1 MNETDNKVV
10 SLKFDNS
17 GFAQKVSETRK
28 SLEKLNEDLK
38 LEGAAEGSEEINA
51 YFSNINEQAKK
62 VNVDSVTSSV
72 EKAQSSFKA
81 LELIAVGALLNIGG
95 KVTDLGTK
103 MVKSMGFDQA
113 KAGFD
118 KYQSL
123 LKSTQTILATDE
135 NLTQDHVN
143 AQLKKLTW
151 YTDET
156 SYAMTDMVSNISQ
169 FTNMGISLDDAVQDM
184 IGIGNAAGMAGA
196 SVDKASHAMAGFS
209 KAMSLGYMSQQVWNS
224 YIKTSTIGT
233 TKFQEQAIAVA
244 KELGTIKQAED
255 GLWYSIY
262 DDSVEVG
269 TGGKFIESLTKGKW
283 FTKDVMEATLKRY
296 SKSVDDLYAKY
307 LEYDGEKSTSDIIK
321 EMSGQ
326 LDEFSLKAFRLS
338 QEATTFT
345 QAIDSL
351 FDAMSSR
358 WSSIFTHI
366 FGDYEHARELWTEL
380 ANWLYDTFMPLLDTF
395 EAKVEAW
402 SKTFVRFTRDA
413 KGSITGVVT
422 AREELIN
429 GFRNIFNFITKALE
443 KIGEAWEEVFGK
455 TGIEYFV
462 ELTIRFKNWTDQLVN
477 NEQVLDRIKRIA
489 KDIFKFLNFVKGVV
503 ITVGNILRKIVWPIV
518 KTIFTFILNIAET
531 IIAVISGI
539 ADGIGGFL
547 GFAFGSESKIT
558 KVQQIVD
565 DVSDSVDSYKESV
578 DDATD
583 SIDNYNEALD
593 KTVEKTK
600 KTTKATEKAAA
611 EVEKYKALFAEHD
624 VDITDVVGGEFEG
637 TLGSQ
642 EEEAIAWYKATLSN
656 IGLSQK
662 TIDKYNKLALKTNK
676 EVAYGG
682 RLFLPANLGT
692 HLNQIFG
699 AGYKFEDIEELADL
713 GMFSKYSGNDEKIL
727 ANIEKAKTK
736 GSFYADDYFYYYGGA
751 IKGSEITKYYKTNVD
766 IINNVEKNYTKATK
780 STVANTSVISRSF
793 NKSGILEYIESV
805 YKVLQNIASSANKKV
820 QNSFKKTGEKIEK
833 VYKKVTNT
841 AKSISKNSLL
851 YKSSEGVR
859 KITNKLFTGMD
870 KSFKRTKTN
879 ITNFSK
885 GLKTA
890 ITTVTKPVSNLFGVF
905 NKGKKVFSGGLFG
918 FSSKSSSAL
927 SGINKTTEKLSK
939 SISKNTENSVDNL
952 KGIDK
957 NAEELTKVYDEASK
971 EPDKLEKIGN
981 AVSSVIENTFG
992 NLTTKMLKKVLGW
1005 MGEDTSILDEKKFG
1019 IDDKIKTMSK
1029 KIGEAISNAF
1039 SSISWSKVKS
1049 IFLDIGGII
1058 KGLFHAIK
1066 EFFGIFKKD
1075 EQLAV
1080 SSSSSA
1086 LDNTEKKSKSLLET
1100 ITSFLHKVKESI
1112 QAFSFYDK
1120 ETKELKPWAKGIV
1133 SIFEKIKLTLLMI
1146 ALAIGIIF
1154 NAIRRIKY
1162 EDFVSGWN
1170 KFSERVKSSPVGR
1183 FFSSL
1188 HKLLV
1193 LIIEDIDKF
1202 GFKETFNNVLFL
1214 AAVNVLKIF
1223 NLIKEKLSN
1232 LKDHISDWIKNIN
1245 TDAFWDKLKK
1255 ADGYKKVSEFILN
1268 LVGGIRRGISFA
1280 ISEIIDIIFSKVASY
1295 VSTGSADMAN
1305 EFRHMELYLDGDNI
1319 NTGNFDK
1326 LKFIFE
1332 NIFNGVLW
1340 NKIAPQATEFIN
1352 WFCDSLFGNIQAR
1365 LTTIGD
1371 TFKSIFTKKKITAE
1385 VPTMGATKTALEPK
1399 ELSKEMSEV
1408 TSDVEDLS
1416 IKSEGI
1422 DWDKI
1427 LGGTVFMFTVA
1438 RIVGAWKYFIKHT
1451 AGDTGGVTS
1460 IASSVKEIGSAFAT
1474 IAAGTTILAI
1484 LSFGASLFVFTK
1496 AMETI
1501 SELDVN
1507 SLKTN
1512 VEAVTDLLNTFA
1524 GFIFGIVTLNA
1535 VLQGALSGMQLYAAT
1550 KSKSFIQAPNGTG
1563 LFGIAGLV
1571 FSISIGISAILL
1583 ALKKLA
1589 EIDPNQLQETITKI
1603 RPILIGLGV
1612 AMLAIV
1618 GLAGFLGYI
1627 TAKNTKV
1634 PEKIDMGKFNMGNVF
1649 QSIQNKNPF
1658 QGVPELIKNISLMI
1672 LTLVSAFLGLMAVVY
1687 VLEHTIGK
1695 DETNHILIK
1704 AGIIL
1709 GAIFGVIIIMMSVL
1723 LGFINKIAKNAGQ
1736 QNISK
1741 ILGNFAWV
1749 MVSFGLAINL
1759 IILSIASLIKKISNA
1774 FASNDEFRNASLIA
1788 FVFAIL
1794 VAVFYAVI
1802 TIIDKVMD
1810 SVLAMASLVDGD
1822 EKKGKNMQKVL
1833 KAFAK
1838 VIKAMISP
1846 FKWIFAG
1853 IGLMVKLMSGADVA
1867 TILSSAAIVLLVM
1880 GASVLLINE
1889 LVKALTL
1896 VINAIQTEKGNVT
1909 TLRTDSVTKA
1919 MKFLMGILITIFA
1932 SIIIMTGLVIG
1943 LAGVIDRME
1952 NPDRM
1957 WTAIKILAII
1967 IGGIIAS
1974 LAAVIVAIWALKKI
1988 NIDGKQLWSMVGAL
2002 VLFLGVIAILSGVM
2016 FAAIM
2021 VILNKVGD
2029 NPEAFKEA
2037 GLSVLAVFGAV
2048 FLLIALFAGYIVL
2061 LDKIKVSWTKFIVFT
2076 LGLVAFAGSIVM
2088 LAYAFK
2094 VMTEAMSTLQDG
2106 DFSKI
2111 VGLLAGFVAI
2121 LAILGAL
2128 TAIPVFGTSFAIG
2141 MIAVAIAF
2149 DLFAAAIVLLSMAF
2163 GIFVVSFERFFDTML
2178 RLPELI
2184 PAWQAFLQG
2193 LNAQIMPELSTL
2205 LHSLQDMVFSLIR
2218 GTFTGIWD
2226 LVLWGLRY
2234 WSEHSEEAV
2243 NSTFDI
2249 IIGIIDG
2256 IANNATR
2263 LDASLT
2269 NLFTVIGNIIDR
2281 HWNNFVSHING
2292 LIDSVSNSTVA
2303 GFIRG
2308 IGSRLGDL
2316 WNSGED
2322 MGDSVIEGAQNSL
2335 DINSPSKIMEW
2346 IGKMAIKGI
2355 EKGIGNKEEQSGLY
2369 KTASGLKDKLMEA
2382 LDGAGEDS
2390 SLMDGL
2396 KEKVQG
2402 FIDDQ
2407 DFTATIKGVLDMDE
2421 MMEQMNS
2428 LDTESLMGNMDMS
2441 SMMNGMDTSSLMGDA
2456 SSAFSDMKMSQDLSG
2471 LMNQNGS
2478 TGDTYN
2484 VTSMQ
2489 QNNYSP
2495 KSLDAAT
2502 QYRQS
2507 KNLVDASL
2515 AQDRANDF
2523 KPTGKYTEIRIPVH
2537 NGIPGKTR

>member
-17 GFAQKVSETRK
+17 GFAQKVSETRR

-156 SYAMTDMVSNISQ
+156 SYAMTDMVNNISQ
-169 FTNMGISLDDAVQDM
+169 FTNMGINLDDAVQDM

-255 GLWYSIY
+255 GLWYSVY
-262 DDSVEVG
+262 KDDVEVG
-269 TGGKFIESLTKGKW
+269 TGGKFVESLTKGKW

-296 SKSVDDLYAKY
+296 SKSVDDLYNKY
-307 LEYDGEKSTSDIIK
+307 LEYDGKKSTSDIIK
-321 EMSGQ
+321 EMNGQ

-345 QAIDSL
+345 QAVDSL

-395 EAKVEAW
+395 EEKVDAW

-429 GFRNIFNFITKALE
+429 GFRNIFEFITKVLE
-443 KIGEAWEEVFGK
+443 KIGEAWKEVFGV

-462 ELTIRFKNWTDQLVN
+462 ELTIRFKKWTDQLVN

-565 DVSDSVDSYKESV
+565 DASDSVDSYKESV

-583 SIDNYNEALD
+583 SVNNYNEALD
-593 KTVEKTK
+593 KTAEKTE

-611 EVEKYKALFAEHD
+611 EIEKYKALYVEHGID
-624 VDITDVVGGEFEG
+624 GLIFDENPEHYIEF
-637 TLGSQ
+637 
-642 EEEAIAWYKATLSN
+642 YKSTLSN

-662 TIDKYNKLALKTNK
+662 TLDKYNKLAQKTGK
-676 EVAYGG
+676 EVAASG
-682 RLFLPANLGT
+682 RLFLPYDPNT
-692 HLNQIFG
+692 IFSRLFG
-699 AGYKFEDIEELADL
+699 SGFKFEDIEELADE
-713 GMFSKYSGNDEKIL
+713 GMFNKYSGKDEKIL
-727 ANIEKAKTK
+727 ANIEKAKKK

-751 IKGSEITKYYKTNVD
+751 IKGSEITAYMKALYRD
-766 IINNVEKNYTKATK
+766 VETSKKVYTKATK
-780 STVANTSVISRSF
+780 STVANTSTISHSF

-805 YKVLQNIASSANKKV
+805 YKVLQNIAASANKKV

-905 NKGKKVFSGGLFG
+905 NRGKKVFSGGLLG
-918 FSSKSSSAL
+918 SKSSSIL
-927 SGINKTTEKLSK
+927 PGINKSTEKLSK

-957 NAEELTKVYDEASK
+957 NAEELTKVYDKASK

-1005 MGEDTSILDEKKFG
+1005 MGEDTSVLDEKKFG
-1019 IDDKIKTMSK
+1019 IDEKIKAMST
-1029 KIGEAISNAF
+1029 KIGEAVKNAF
-1039 SSISWSKVKS
+1039 SSISWSKVKGV
-1049 IFLDIGGII
+1049 FLDIGGII

-1086 LDNTEKKSKSLLET
+1086 LDNTEKKSKSALET

-1146 ALAIGIIF
+1146 ALAIVIIF

-1170 KFSERVKSSPVGR
+1170 KFSERVKNSPVGR

-1202 GFKETFNNVLFL
+1202 GFKETFSNVAFL
-1214 AAVNVLKIF
+1214 AAVNVLKIVNF
-1223 NLIKEKLSN
+1223 IKEKLSN
-1232 LKDHISDWIKNIN
+1232 LKDYISNGIKNIN

-1255 ADGYKKVSEFILN
+1255 ADGYKKVSDFILN
-1268 LVGGIRRGISFA
+1268 LVGAIRRGISFA

-1305 EFRHMELYLDGDNI
+1305 EFRHMELYLDGDNV

-1340 NKIAPQATEFIN
+1340 NKIAPQATEFIE
-1352 WFCDSLFGNIQAR
+1352 WFVDSLFGSIQAK

-1385 VPTMGATKTALEPK
+1385 VPTMGASRTAVEPK

-1484 LSFGASLFVFTK
+1484 LSFGASLFIFTK

-1501 SELDVN
+1501 SELDVD
-1507 SLKTN
+1507 SLKKN
-1512 VEAVTDLLNTFA
+1512 VEAVSGLLETFA
-1524 GFIFGIVTLNA
+1524 GFIFSIVILNA
-1535 VLQGALSGMQLYAAT
+1535 VLQGALSGMQLYAVI
-1550 KSKSFIQAPNGTG
+1550 KSKSFIQAPNETG

-1571 FSISIGISAILL
+1571 FSISIGIAAILL

-1589 EIDPNQLQETITKI
+1589 EIPPNELEETIGKI
-1603 RPILIGLGV
+1603 RPILIGLGI
-1612 AMLAIV
+1612 AMLALV

-1634 PEKIDMGKFNMGNVF
+1634 PETIDMGKFNMGNVF

-1658 QGVPELIKNISLMI
+1658 QGVPELIKNISVMI
-1672 LTLVSAFLGLMAVVY
+1672 LTLVGSFLGLMAVVY

-1695 DETNHILIK
+1695 EEFNHILIK

-1709 GAIFGVIIIMMSVL
+1709 GAIFAAIIIMMSVL
-1723 LGFINKIAKNAGQ
+1723 LGLINKIAKNAGQ

-1749 MVSFGLAINL
+1749 MVSFGLAIML
-1759 IILSIASLIKKISNA
+1759 IISSIAKLIKNISNA

-1788 FVFAIL
+1788 FVFGIS
-1794 VAVFYAVI
+1794 VGVFYAVT

-1810 SVLAMASLVDGD
+1810 SVLSMAALVDGD
-1822 EKKGKNMQKVL
+1822 AQKGKNMQKVL

-1846 FKWIFAG
+1846 FKWLFLG
-1853 IGLMVKLMSGADVA
+1853 IGLMVKLMSGANVA
-1867 TILSSAAIVLLVM
+1867 TTLSSAAIVLLVM
-1880 GASVLLINE
+1880 GASVLLIKE

-1909 TLRTDSVTKA
+1909 TLRTDSLKKA
-1919 MKFLMGILITIFA
+1919 MNSLMGILITVFA
-1932 SIIIMTGLVIG
+1932 SIIIMTGLVIA
-1943 LAGVIDRME
+1943 LAGVIDRMK

-1957 WTAIKILAII
+1957 LTAIGIF
-1967 IGGIIAS
+1967 GIILGGVIVS
-1974 LAAVIVAIWALKKI
+1974 LVAVIGVIWALKKI
-1988 NIDGKQLWSMVGAL
+1988 NIDGKQLWSMTVAL
-2002 VLFLGVIAILSGVM
+2002 VLFLGVVALLAAGM
-2016 FAAIM
+2016 FAGMM

-2037 GLSVLAVFGAV
+2037 GLSTLAVFGAV

-2061 LDKIKVSWTKFIVFT
+2061 LDKIKVDWKKFLVFIA
-2076 LGLVAFAGSIVM
+2076 GLIAFAFSIDII
-2088 LAYAFK
+2088 AQAFK
-2094 VMTEAMSTLQDG
+2094 VMTDAVSTLQDG

-2141 MIAVAIAF
+2141 MIAVAVAF

-2184 PAWQAFLQG
+2184 PAWQEFLQG
-2193 LNAQIMPELSTL
+2193 LNTQIMPELSTL
-2205 LHSLQDMVFSLIR
+2205 LHNLQAMVFSLIR
-2218 GTFTGIWD
+2218 GTFTGVWN
-2226 LVLWGLRY
+2226 LVLWGLKY
-2234 WSEHSEEAV
+2234 WSDHSEEAV
-2243 NSTFDI
+2243 DSTFDI

-2292 LIDSVSNSTVA
+2292 LIDGISNNAVA

-2316 WNSGED
+2316 WDSGED

-2335 DINSPSKIMEW
+2335 DINSPSKVMEW
-2346 IGKMAIKGI
+2346 IGKMAVKGI
-2355 EKGIGNKEEQSGLY
+2355 AKGIGNKEEQSGLY

-2390 SLMDGL
+2390 SLMNGL

-2421 MMEQMNS
+2421 MTEQMNS

-2441 SMMNGMDTSSLMGDA
+2441 SMMNGMDTSALMGDA
-2456 SSAFSDMKMSQDLSG
+2456 SSAFSNMKMSQDLSG

-2507 KNLVDASL
+2507 KNLVDAGL

>member
-38 LEGAAEGSEEINA
+38 LEGAAEGSAEINA

-103 MVKSMGFDQA
+103 MVKSMGFNQA

-255 GLWYSIY
+255 GLWYSVY
-262 DDSVEVG
+262 NADVEVG
-269 TGGKFIESLTKGKW
+269 TGGKFVESLTKGKW

-395 EAKVEAW
+395 EAKVKAW

-429 GFRNIFNFITKALE
+429 GFRNIFTFITKALE
-443 KIGEAWEEVFGK
+443 KIGEAWKEVFGK

-462 ELTIRFKNWTDQLVN
+462 ELTIRFKKWTDQLVN

-547 GFAFGSESKIT
+547 SFAFGSESKIT

-593 KTVEKTK
+593 KTAEKTK

-611 EVEKYKALFAEHD
+611 EVEKYKDIFADHYTSIE
-624 VDITDVVGGEFEG
+624 E
-637 TLGSQ
+637 LGSNWEYWPDADKYSSQ
-642 EEEAIAWYKATLSN
+642 EEAAIANYKQVLKN
-656 IGLSQK
+656 IGMSQK
-662 TIDKYNKLALKTNK
+662 QIDKYNKLAQKTGK
-676 EVAYGG
+676 EVAVGDT
-682 RLFLPANLGT
+682 LFLPQHNDNLDT
-692 HLNQIFG
+692 LFG
-699 AGYKFEDIEELADL
+699 NTYSFEMLEQLGDL
-713 GMFSKYSGNDEKIL
+713 GAFPIYSGKDEKIL
-727 ANIEKAKTK
+727 ANIEKAKKK

-751 IKGSEITKYYKTNVD
+751 VKGSDITKFNIQNAKA
-766 IINNVEKNYTKATK
+766 IKSSEKLTK
-780 STVANTSVISRSF
+780 STVANTATISRSF

-805 YKVLQNIASSANKKV
+805 YKVLQNIAASANKKV

-870 KSFKRTKTN
+870 KSFKQTKTN

-905 NKGKKVFSGGLFG
+905 NRGKKVFSGGLFG
-918 FSSKSSSAL
+918 SSSKSSSVL
-927 SGINKTTEKLSK
+927 PGINKTTEKLSK

-1005 MGEDTSILDEKKFG
+1005 MGEDTSVLDEKKFG

-1029 KIGEAISNAF
+1029 KIGEAIKNAF
-1039 SSISWSKVKS
+1039 SSISWSKVKGV
-1049 IFLDIGGII
+1049 FLDIGGII

-1075 EQLAV
+1075 KQLAV

-1154 NAIRRIKY
+1154 KAIRRIKY

-1202 GFKETFNNVLFL
+1202 GFKETFSNVAFL
-1214 AAVNVLKIF
+1214 AAVNVLKIVNF
-1223 NLIKEKLSN
+1223 IKEKLSN
-1232 LKDHISDWIKNIN
+1232 LKDYISNGIKNIN
-1245 TDAFWDKLKK
+1245 TDAFWDKLKN

-1305 EFRHMELYLDGDNI
+1305 EFRHMELYLDGDNV

-1385 VPTMGATKTALEPK
+1385 VPTMGAAKTALEPK

-1460 IASSVKEIGSAFAT
+1460 IASSVKEIGSAFAK

-1484 LSFGASLFVFTK
+1484 LSFGASLFIFTK

-1501 SELDVN
+1501 SELDVD
-1507 SLKTN
+1507 SLKDN
-1512 VEAVTDLLNTFA
+1512 VEAVTGLLETFT
-1524 GFIFGIVTLNA
+1524 GFIFSIVILNA

-1571 FSISIGISAILL
+1571 FSISIGIAAILL

-1589 EIDPNQLQETITKI
+1589 EIDPDKLQETIKKI
-1603 RPILIGLGV
+1603 WPILLGLGI
-1612 AMLAIV
+1612 AMLALV
-1618 GLAGFLGYI
+1618 GLAGFLGYK
-1627 TAKNTKV
+1627 TAQNTKV

-1672 LTLVSAFLGLMAVVY
+1672 LTLVGAFLGLMAVVY

-1709 GAIFGVIIIMMSVL
+1709 GAIFVVIIIMMSIL
-1723 LGFINKIAKNAGQ
+1723 LGFINNIAKNAGQ

-1759 IILSIASLIKKISNA
+1759 IISSIASLIKNVSNA

-1794 VAVFYAVI
+1794 VMVFYAVI
-1802 TIIDKVMD
+1802 TIVDKVMD

-1822 EKKGKNMQKVL
+1822 AQKGKNMQKVL

-1838 VIKAMISP
+1838 VIKAMVSP

-1867 TILSSAAIVLLVM
+1867 TILSSAAIVLIVM
-1880 GASVLLINE
+1880 GASVLLIKE
-1889 LVKALTL
+1889 LVTALNL
-1896 VINAIQTEKGNVT
+1896 IINAIQTEKGNVT
-1909 TLRTDSVTKA
+1909 TLRTDSITKA
-1919 MKFLMGILITIFA
+1919 MKSLKNILLSVFITIA
-1932 SIIIMTGLVIG
+1932 VMLLLVIG
-1943 LAGVIDRME
+1943 LAGAIDRME

-1957 WTAIKILAII
+1957 WTAMGILAII
-1967 IGGIIAS
+1967 IGGIIVS
-1974 LAAVIVAIWALKKI
+1974 LAAVIGAIALLKKI
-1988 NIDGKQLWSMVGAL
+1988 NIDGKQLWSMTGAL
-2002 VLFLGVIAILSGVM
+2002 ILFLGVVALLAAGM
-2016 FAAIM
+2016 FAAM
-2021 VILNKVGD
+2021 MLMLNKVGD

-2037 GLSVLAVFGAV
+2037 GLSVLAVFGAI

-2061 LDKIKVSWTKFIVFT
+2061 LDKIKVSWTKFAAFT
-2076 LGLVAFAGSIVM
+2076 LGLVAFAGSIVI

-2094 VMTEAMSTLQDG
+2094 MMTDAMSTLQEG

-2193 LNAQIMPELSTL
+2193 LNTQIMPELSTL

-2218 GTFTGIWD
+2218 GTFTGVWD
-2226 LVLWGLRY
+2226 LILWGLRY
-2234 WSEHSEEAV
+2234 WGDHSEEAV
-2243 NSTFDI
+2243 DSTFDI

-2256 IANNATR
+2256 IANNVTR

-2269 NLFTVIGNIIDR
+2269 NLFTVIGNVIDR

-2292 LIDSVSNSTVA
+2292 LIDGVSNSTVA

-2316 WNSGED
+2316 WNSGEE
-2322 MGDSVIEGAQNSL
+2322 MGDAVKEGAQDSL
-2335 DINSPSKIMEW
+2335 DSHSPSRWMEW
-2346 IGKMAIKGI
+2346 LGKMAIKGF

-2441 SMMNGMDTSSLMGDA
+2441 SMMNGMDTSALMGDA